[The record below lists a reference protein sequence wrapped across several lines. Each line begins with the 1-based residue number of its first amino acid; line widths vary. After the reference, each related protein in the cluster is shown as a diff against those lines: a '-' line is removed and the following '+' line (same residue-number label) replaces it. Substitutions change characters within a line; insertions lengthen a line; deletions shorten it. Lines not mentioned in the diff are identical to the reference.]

1 MQILRVLAATIV
13 LATTGVVVA
22 GADAGAISGA
32 SIMGAWMRTDGASRI
47 SVEPCGERFCA
58 VNTWIKDPSKG
69 EAVGDRLVM
78 TLQPRDPVR
87 LAEVARTIR
96 AVRPSRSRRRSPPM
110 LAILRFSSSVTP
122 PTGQSSRLASARLVG
137 PPLMLRAIPTPAPSR
152 FA

>member
-1 MQILRVLAATIV
+1 MQTLRVLAATIV
-13 LATTGVVVA
+13 LATTGVLVA

-32 SIMGAWMRTDGASRI
+32 SITGAWMRTDGASRI

-87 LAEVARTIR
+87 LAGEAIDEKRGLKYALLISVGQDAMTTQGCVLSGI
-96 AVRPSRSRRRSPPM
+96 VCKTMNWTRSR
-110 LAILRFSSSVTP
+110 
-122 PTGQSSRLASARLVG
+122 
-137 PPLMLRAIPTPAPSR
+137 
-152 FA
+152 